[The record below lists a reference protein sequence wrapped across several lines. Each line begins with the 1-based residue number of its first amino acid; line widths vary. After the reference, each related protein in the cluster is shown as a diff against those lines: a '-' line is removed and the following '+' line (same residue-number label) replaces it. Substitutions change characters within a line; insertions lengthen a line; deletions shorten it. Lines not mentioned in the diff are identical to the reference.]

1 MEPIAHEVS
10 AFLLIP
16 FVLMLLSIAIGPV
29 VAGHWWEKNI
39 NKLVVALVLGIPT
52 AIILIAQG
60 FGHELQHQ
68 IVFDYIPFVL
78 LLGGLFT
85 VTGGIRLSGDIRA
98 TPGVNTLFLPP
109 LWGQLAL
116 PCCLFVLSLRRTNN
130 VNIRCI
136 RCFSSLR
143 LLLTRAVC

>member
-78 LLGGLFT
+78 RYTRYAWRTHSLLRYWCYSCLPY
-85 VTGGIRLSGDIRA
+85 GD
-98 TPGVNTLFLPP
+98 N
-109 LWGQLAL
+109 W
-116 PCCLFVLSLRRTNN
+116 
-130 VNIRCI
+130 RCHVAY
-136 RCFSSLR
+136 SS
-143 LLLTRAVC
+143 CS